1 MTETT
6 PLGRSFIE
14 YFPHLFLIAGT
25 YTCVA
30 QNSLDTVTESGL
42 VQVVGVPPRLEGPG
56 PQDEKLAGER
66 LELPCRLVA
75 GNPAPTPKWYK
86 DGHDVDLS
94 RVEVGSS
101 GALVVAGLQL
111 SDAGKYVCRA
121 VNSQG
126 SHSVEAKVHVRNR
139 TVIHSA
145 GRSVRLDNVVIGT
158 DLELPCQVM
167 DVQTLLVN
175 TRIPVCWAV

>member
-1 MTETT
+1 M
-6 PLGRSFIE
+6 
-14 YFPHLFLIAGT
+14 
-25 YTCVA
+25 A

-56 PQDEKLAGER
+56 PQEERLAGER

-75 GNPAPTPKWYK
+75 GNPAPAPKWYK
-86 DGHDVDLS
+86 DGHDVDLG

-101 GALVVAGLQL
+101 GALVVASLQL

-139 TVIHSA
+139 TVIHSP
-145 GRSVRLDNVVIGT
+145 GRSVRLDKVVIGT

-167 DVQTLLVN
+167 CVMTLLVN
-175 TRIPVCWAV
+175 IVMLWTWGLMKLILYPD